1 MGCVF
6 SRNREVFWTVCKGQV
21 FCEAEARCL
30 LRHESYVDV
39 RARQDIEFASGV
51 EWNKFLLLSHIYL
64 SKMWFLGQD
73 SLVAL

>member
-1 MGCVF
+1 M
-6 SRNREVFWTVCKGQV
+6 SQ
-21 FCEAEARCL
+21 
-30 LRHESYVDV
+30 HESCVAV

-51 EWNKFLLLSHIYL
+51 QWKDFLLLSLMYL